1 MLKRISLFNQSAVP
15 ESNRLSLLNF
25 GQEQFSDCPLSTARS
40 CESLFNKVSLPEAA
54 GPQERTIHSFLDN
67 LGVNQV
73 NVKEF
78 IESLQRIESPNVKK
92 LLNQQPIQ
100 PNLKDRRKL
109 KMQAPGTLNLSAN
122 TGGGLTAR
130 SSPCKYSLNIN
141 SNKSGNES

>member
-1 MLKRISLFNQSAVP
+1 M
-15 ESNRLSLLNF
+15 
-25 GQEQFSDCPLSTARS
+25 
-40 CESLFNKVSLPEAA
+40 
-54 GPQERTIHSFLDN
+54 
-67 LGVNQV
+67 

-109 KMQAPGTLNLSAN
+109 KMQVPGTLNLSAN

-130 SSPCKYSLNIN
+130 SSPCKHSLNIN
-141 SNKSGNES
+141 TNKSGNES